1 MMKVVLKMRKKG
13 ILIIPK
19 KLREISGIQE
29 GDEVLVEAREGII
42 KITPLKPKIVDID
55 SKLVEEILREELRL
69 EEKKYESIFKE

>member
-1 MMKVVLKMRKKG
+1 MMKVVLKLRKKG

-55 SKLVEEILREELRL
+55 PKLVEEILREELRL

>member
-1 MMKVVLKMRKKG
+1 MMKVVLKLRKKG

-29 GDEVLVEAREGII
+29 GDEVLVEAGEGII

-55 SKLVEEILREELRL
+55 PKLVEEILREELRL